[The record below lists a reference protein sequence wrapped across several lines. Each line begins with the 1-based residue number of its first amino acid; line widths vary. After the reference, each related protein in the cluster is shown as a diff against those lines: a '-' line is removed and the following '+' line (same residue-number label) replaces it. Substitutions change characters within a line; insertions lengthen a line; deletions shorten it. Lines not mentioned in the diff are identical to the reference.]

1 MTARDGNIRGF
12 EAAEALGQIRYE
24 PQRLVLY
31 RELSRLGDRRLETP
45 KAHSYQCL
53 RIHDAVC
60 LMISTVYFPGP
71 TSSASL
77 TWDRSVCRDVS
88 PTCRVR
94 DLPTTNV
101 EEPLLMGLF

>member
-24 PQRLVLY
+24 PQHLVLY
-31 RELSRLGDRRLETP
+31 RELSRLGGRRLETP

-53 RIHDAVC
+53 RIHDAV
-60 LMISTVYFPGP
+60 LPYDLNRLLPGP